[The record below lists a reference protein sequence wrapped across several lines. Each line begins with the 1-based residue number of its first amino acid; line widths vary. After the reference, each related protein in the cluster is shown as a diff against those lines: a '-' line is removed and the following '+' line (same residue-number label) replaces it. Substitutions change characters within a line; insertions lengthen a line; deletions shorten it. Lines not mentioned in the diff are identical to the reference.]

1 MSTNTAGLTPAEYA
15 LIAGL
20 VQRGLGTIG
29 QEIDAAMA
37 KIAPPASP
45 AEPTPEPDVVVE

>member
-1 MSTNTAGLTPAEYA
+1 MSNLTPAEFA

-37 KIAPPASP
+37 KIAPPA
-45 AEPTPEPDVVVE
+45 AEAAPEPAPASDIDVE